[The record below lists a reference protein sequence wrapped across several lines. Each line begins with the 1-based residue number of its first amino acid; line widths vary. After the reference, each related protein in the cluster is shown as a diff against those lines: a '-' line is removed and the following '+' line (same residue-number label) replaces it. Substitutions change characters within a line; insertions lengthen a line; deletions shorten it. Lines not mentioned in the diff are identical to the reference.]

1 MHPEARQISLA
12 PMDPRDSLQTL
23 WKESADLFEP
33 LAREVAAAT
42 GWLVVNPGRYGERWH
57 ARFRG
62 CYPLGAR
69 PLMFCG
75 LNPGPYGMAQ
85 TGVPF
90 TDLKRLAS
98 DLPRLARALAAAGER
113 LELPGLA
120 PPELRPFLTRT
131 FESSSVRVYRFLA
144 RAYGTAEAALRRIVF
159 VNPCPLL
166 LIEVEGK
173 GKGNGARGAN
183 RTPADLGK
191 ALRDKGSLRDGSSLR
206 ERFDA
211 ARVSVARRAL
221 ELLAPRGAVLLG
233 RDVAKVLGPTLTGQL
248 GTAATLEW
256 EHPARAVPE
265 TWSRGLARE
274 LTRRGLLPRAAAAA
288 GR

>member
-12 PMDPRDSLQTL
+12 PMTTRDSLQTL
-23 WKESADLFEP
+23 WKESAELFEP

-42 GWLVVNPGRYGERWH
+42 GWLVVNPVRYGERWH

-113 LELPGLA
+113 LALPGLA

-144 RAYGTAEAALRRIVF
+144 RAYGTAEEALRRIVF

-166 LIEVEGK
+166 LIEVEGR
-173 GKGNGARGAN
+173 GTAARGAN

-191 ALRDKGSLRDGSSLR
+191 ALRDAGSLR

-211 ARVSVARRAL
+211 ARVVVVCRAL

-233 RDVAKVLGPTLTGQL
+233 RDVVKVFGPTLEERL
-248 GTAATLEW
+248 GATATLE
-256 EHPARAVPE
+256 
-265 TWSRGLARE
+265 
-274 LTRRGLLPRAAAAA
+274 
-288 GR
+288 

>member
-1 MHPEARQISLA
+1 MRPKARQISLA
-12 PMDPRDSLQTL
+12 PMANRDSLRVL
-23 WKESADLFEP
+23 WRESAELFDP
-33 LAREVAAAT
+33 LGREVAAAT
-42 GWLVVNPGRYGERWH
+42 GWLVVNPGLYGERWH
-57 ARFRG
+57 ARFRS

-98 DLPRLARALAAAGER
+98 DLPKLARALAASGES
-113 LELPGLA
+113 LALPGLA
-120 PPELRPFLTRT
+120 PPSLRPFLTRT
-131 FESSSVRVYRFLA
+131 FESSAVRVYKFLA
-144 RAYGTAEAALRRIVF
+144 RAHGTAEEALRRIVF

-166 LIEVEGK
+166 LIEVERTADGT
-173 GKGNGARGAN
+173 RGAN

-191 ALRDKGSLRDGSSLR
+191 ALRDKGSLRDGGSLR
-206 ERFDA
+206 ERLDE
-211 ARVSVARRAL
+211 ARVAVARRAL

-233 RDVAKVLGPTLTGQL
+233 RDVAKVLGATLTERL
-248 GTAATLEW
+248 GVGATVEW

-265 TWSRGLARE
+265 TWSRGLERE
-274 LTRRGLLPRAAAAA
+274 LKRRGLLARAAAA

>member
-1 MHPEARQISLA
+1 MHSEARQISLA

-144 RAYGTAEAALRRIVF
+144 RAYGTAEVALRRIVF

-191 ALRDKGSLRDGSSLR
+191 ALREKGSLRDGSSLR

-211 ARVSVARRAL
+211 ARVTVARRAL

-274 LTRRGLLPRAAAAA
+274 LTRRGLLPRAAAA

>member
-12 PMDPRDSLQTL
+12 PMATRDSLQTL
-23 WKESADLFEP
+23 WKESAELFDP

-113 LELPGLA
+113 LALPGLA

-144 RAYGTAEAALRRIVF
+144 RAYGTAEEALRRIVF

-173 GKGNGARGAN
+173 GPAARGAN

-211 ARVSVARRAL
+211 ARVAVARRAL

-233 RDVAKVLGPTLTGQL
+233 RDVAKVLGPTLEERL
-248 GTAATLEW
+248 GAAATLEW

-274 LTRRGLLPRAAAAA
+274 LARRGLLPRAAAA